1 MGATTQIKL
10 PIEQTEIG
18 QRHVLLKRKEQLLT
32 DIDMDIDIDKSA
44 GRLVHKLYL
53 YQKPKGVQFR
63 KN

>member
-44 GRLVHKLYL
+44 GRLVHKLY
-53 YQKPKGVQFR
+53 
-63 KN
+63 